1 MDTEN
6 PKETDVQE
14 RSSDL
19 MSTSI
24 TVTYEFAYQLVD
36 GQWKIIYVDDY
47 GWGESSTVIVSGEGG
62 EA

>member
-1 MDTEN
+1 
-6 PKETDVQE
+6 
-14 RSSDL
+14 

-24 TVTYEFAYQLVD
+24 TVTYEFTYQLVD